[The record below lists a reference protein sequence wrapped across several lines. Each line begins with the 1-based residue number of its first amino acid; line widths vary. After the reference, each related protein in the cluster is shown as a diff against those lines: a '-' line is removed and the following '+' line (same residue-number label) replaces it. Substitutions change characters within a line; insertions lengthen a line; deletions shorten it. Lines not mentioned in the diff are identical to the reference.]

1 MKKITFNDLAE
12 MPWKNGQG
20 STRQIAI
27 YPDNANISDFQWRIS
42 AATVNDIGPFSN
54 FDNVTRSLALLTGEK
69 ITLNIQGQS
78 VDLHRDGQP
87 ITFSGTL
94 PTEMTACSQPA
105 LDFGVMTNNNYAKHS
120 LVHADFNDGQTYQRK
135 SPITLILALKP
146 CQLDKNELNTFDAV
160 LFSEADPNCITIQTQ
175 TRTAPLLIAEISEFC
190 PTEP

>member
-1 MKKITFNDLAE
+1 
-12 MPWKNGQG
+12 
-20 STRQIAI
+20 
-27 YPDNANISDFQWRIS
+27 
-42 AATVNDIGPFSN
+42 
-54 FDNVTRSLALLTGEK
+54 
-69 ITLNIQGQS
+69 
-78 VDLHRDGQP
+78 
-87 ITFSGTL
+87 
-94 PTEMTACSQPA
+94 MTACSQPA